1 MATRPTPLG
10 VGCLVV
16 ALVLVA
22 GAAVAG
28 LTALRDRGAT
38 PPVPGQQRCV
48 ATSGDRSVAL
58 DLEQAR
64 LTSIIV
70 GLSVRRRL
78 APRAASIAMAT
89 VYQETGIRN
98 LDYGDRDSVGLFQQ
112 RPSQGWGSLQQ
123 VRDARYATRAFFE
136 ALEQVEGY
144 QQMRVHVAAQ
154 RVQRSADG
162 SAYAQHTDSAR
173 VLSAALTGRRAA
185 VFSCEVDTPP
195 ESAEAPGRTGLTPT
209 AEALRRDVASSV
221 GPLPVGGFDP
231 DGVTSGHSSD
241 SAHYDGRAI
250 DYFFRPVTEA
260 NTRRGW
266 ALASYL
272 VANADRLEIATVI
285 FSDSIWTARRSS
297 EGWRAYDPGTLDG
310 GEGDEIRRHL
320 DHVHVD
326 VA

>member
-1 MATRPTPLG
+1 MTAR
-10 VGCLVV
+10 
-16 ALVLVA
+16 ALIAALA
-22 GAAVAG
+22 GAALLIGGSVFAYEQGVDDLFDGNLCQADVAG
-28 LTALRDRGAT
+28 DEAR
-38 PPVPGQQRCV
+38 
-48 ATSGDRSVAL
+48 L
-58 DLEQAR
+58 DLTQAR
-64 LTSIIV
+64 YASLIAATAA
-70 GLSVRRRL
+70 RRDL
-78 APRAASIAMAT
+78 PPRAVTIALAT
-89 VYQETGIRN
+89 AMQESKLTNPR
-98 LDYGDRDSVGLFQQ
+98 YGDRDSEGLFQQ
-112 RPSQGWGSLQQ
+112 RPSQGWGTVEQ
-123 VRDARYATRAFFE
+123 VRDPRYATRAFFE

-173 VLSAALTGRRAA
+173 ALTAALTGRRAA
-185 VFSCEVDTPP
+185 AFSCEVDTPP
-195 ESAEAPGRTGLTPT
+195 ESAGTPGRNGLTAA
-209 AEALRRDVASSV
+209 AETLRRDVARSV

-250 DYFFRPVTEA
+250 DYFFRPVTET

-272 VANADRLEIATVI
+272 VANADRLGIATVI
-285 FSDSIWTARRSS
+285 FADSIWTARRSS
-297 EGWRAYDPGTLDG
+297 EGWRAYDPGSLDG
-310 GEGDEIRRHL
+310 GEGDEIQRHL